1 MPTGGGPASINRA
14 ENVPQRCSWVN
25 GTEAFSQLRFLIHG
39 DSSSCQL
46 NKLTSTPL
54 LSTAVYLSS
63 VSTQGLEN
71 KGVKSPTLDHLE
83 IDLQKGTQRTLKII
97 QAVVMDL
104 GCLPHRESKSLLLK
118 TPH

>member
-1 MPTGGGPASINRA
+1 M
-14 ENVPQRCSWVN
+14 
-25 GTEAFSQLRFLIHG
+25 
-39 DSSSCQL
+39 CQL

-54 LSTAVYLSS
+54 LSPAVDLSS
-63 VSTQGLEN
+63 VSTQGVEN
-71 KGVKSPTLDHLE
+71 KGGKSATLDHIE